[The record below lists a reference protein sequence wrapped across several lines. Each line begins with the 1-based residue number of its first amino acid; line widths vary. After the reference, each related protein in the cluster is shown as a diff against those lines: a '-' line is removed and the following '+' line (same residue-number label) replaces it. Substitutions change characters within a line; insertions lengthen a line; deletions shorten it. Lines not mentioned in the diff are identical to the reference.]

1 MFFMKSKPKFSQAE
15 RDEMIAFISR
25 PTGSR
30 SESVRMIRMVEGSGM
45 GVPCPKFFMS
55 RNPAESGNGPYVS

>member
-1 MFFMKSKPKFSQAE
+1 MFFMKPKPKFNQID

-30 SESVRMIRMVEGSGM
+30 SESVRMIKMIEGSGLA
-45 GVPCPKFFMS
+45 VPCPKFFMS
-55 RNPAESGNGPYVS
+55 RKSAESGNGPYVS